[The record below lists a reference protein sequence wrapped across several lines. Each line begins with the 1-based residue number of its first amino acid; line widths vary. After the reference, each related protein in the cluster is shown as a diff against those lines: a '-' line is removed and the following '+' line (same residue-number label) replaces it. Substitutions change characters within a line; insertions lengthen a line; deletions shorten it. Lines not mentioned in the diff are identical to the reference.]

1 MPRPHPLHASL
12 LLLLATV
19 ALTAA
24 APPAIAETPAAPA
37 VPGNSELAARINA
50 LLSPIFPA
58 DQPGVAVLVARDGL
72 PVYRRGFGLADLER
86 GIPITPETV
95 FRIGS
100 VTKQFTAA
108 IVMRL
113 AEQGRLSLQDDLTKY
128 LPDYPTGGQAITIEH
143 LLTHTSGIASYTD
156 QLAWAAR
163 MAEDLTQAQII
174 DLFKN
179 EPRGFDPGTQWAYS
193 NSGYFLL
200 GVVIEKVTGKSYAQ
214 CLADEIFTPLGM
226 QHSGC
231 GRSTPSFPGEASGY
245 ERRDDQVVPAEPLS
259 MTSPFAAG
267 VIVSS
272 VDDLQRWNKGL
283 EAGRVLQPASR
294 ERVFTPYV
302 LKDGHDTGYGYG
314 WGLTQYEGHRI
325 QEHSGGIN
333 GFFAHVMRLPD
344 DRLYVAL
351 LFNCGS
357 PAVDGSF
364 LALKIAAAAVGRPLP
379 EPGDYTMS
387 PEKLDRFVGVYEVDP
402 TTTRAISR
410 EGGQLF
416 SQRGGGARLEMF
428 PTSDST
434 FAYVGRI
441 TRVTFR
447 FDTAG
452 RADRMIMNQSGIEQ
466 VSRRT
471 DKPLPP
477 PRTAITLDR
486 AALEACVGIYELA
499 PGFLITVTHEDER
512 LMAQATG
519 QPKFEIFPESP
530 TSFFLTVVDAQIEFQ
545 PGPDGRMS
553 AMVLHQGGRD
563 VPGKRVGP

>member
-1 MPRPHPLHASL
+1 MPRLPLLRASL
-12 LLLLATV
+12 LLLLAAASLTSV
-19 ALTAA
+19 AC
-24 APPAIAETPAAPA
+24 PA
-37 VPGNSELAARINA
+37 VAATPVVPAMPDDATLAARIDA

-58 DQPGVAVLVARDGL
+58 DQPGAAVLVARDGRS
-72 PVYRRGFGLADLER
+72 VYRRGFGLGDLER
-86 GIPITPETV
+86 KTTIAPEMV

-108 IVMRL
+108 LVMRL
-113 AEQGRLSLQDDLTKY
+113 VEQGRLGLQDDLTKY
-128 LPDYPTGGQAITIEH
+128 LPDYPTGGQGITIEH

-156 QLAWAAR
+156 QPAWAAR
-163 MAEDLTQAQII
+163 MAEDMTQAQII

-179 EPRGFDPGTQWAYS
+179 VPRGFDPGTKWAYS

-200 GVVIEKVTGKSYAQ
+200 GVIIEKVTGKSYAQ
-214 CLADEIFTPLGM
+214 GLADEILTPLGM

-231 GRSTPSFPGEASGY
+231 GRSTPSFPGEVSGY
-245 ERRDDQVVPAEPLS
+245 ERRDDKVVPAEPLS

-272 VDDLQRWNKGL
+272 VDDLLRWDDGL
-283 EAGRVLQPASR
+283 NTGRVLQPASL
-294 ERVFTPYV
+294 ERIFTPYV
-302 LKDGHDTGYGYG
+302 LKDGQATGYGYG

-325 QEHSGGIN
+325 QEHAGGIN

-344 DRLYVAL
+344 DHLYVAL

-387 PEKLDRFVGVYEVDP
+387 PEQLDRFVGVYEADP
-402 TTTRAISR
+402 ATTRAISR
-410 EGGQLF
+410 EGGQLY
-416 SQRGGGARLEMF
+416 SQRGGGARLEIF

-434 FAYVGRI
+434 FAYVGRA
-441 TRVTFR
+441 TRVKFR
-447 FDTAG
+447 FAAAG
-452 RADRMIMNQSGIEQ
+452 RADRMIMSQSGIEQ

-477 PRTAITLDR
+477 PRTAITLDP
-486 AALEACVGIYELA
+486 AGLEACVGAYELA
-499 PGFLITVTHEDER
+499 PGFRIVVTREGAR
-512 LMAQATG
+512 LMAQATD

-530 TSFFLTVVDAQIEFQ
+530 TLFFLKVVDAQIEFH

-553 AMVLHQGGRD
+553 TMVLHQGGQD
-563 VPGKRVGP
+563 MPGKRVAE